1 MEVHRLNT
9 PTLVL
14 LPGLLCDGRIWQ
26 TQTEALADVAQ
37 CVIADLSQDDSILAL
52 AARVLQHVQA
62 PQFCLAGHSMGGY
75 VALELMRQA
84 PQRVQRL
91 ALISTQ
97 AGGDSEAVRARRL
110 GLIELASRGR
120 FVGVTDRLLPML
132 MHRTGL
138 RDARSVALV
147 KDMAREIGIAGFL
160 RQQQA
165 ILSRTNSEPFLADI
179 QCPTLILCGEQDALT
194 PLAQHTFMANAIK
207 NAQFKVIADCGH
219 LPMLEQPAA
228 CAATLRDWLRG

>member
-37 CVIADLSQDDSILAL
+37 CVIADLSQDDSISAM

-97 AGGDSEAVRARRL
+97 ACGDSEAVRARRL
-110 GLIELASRGR
+110 GLIELASHGR

-165 ILSRTNSEPFLADI
+165 ILSRTNSELSLADI

-207 NAQFKVIADCGH
+207 SAQFKVLADCGH

-228 CAATLRDWLRG
+228 CAAALRDWLLG